1 MHTQMLKISD
11 VRVAKCFYKN
21 VESQP
26 KISREI
32 LKLFQKSLFR
42 NRLPVHKVYTK
53 CGERSN
59 QRKNIIDKLGRVF
72 RQSFRMVSKNFIKNP
87 HPRIVRELLMWLSAQ
102 LKNNGSLISKIR
114 NYKKQQLK
122 KLSVNCRVKFNGRK
136 TQFCFLFLI
145 SFSRKFYRVFKN
157 KVPWKTR
164 KHYLH
169 NCIWV
174 QGVQIK
180 QNLQRSLVSKLVGS
194 L

>member
-1 MHTQMLKISD
+1 ML
-11 VRVAKCFYKN
+11 RAN
-21 VESQP
+21 
-26 KISREI
+26 
-32 LKLFQKSLFR
+32 LKFHEKFWNYFR
-42 NRLPVHKVYTK
+42 NLCSGNRLPVHKVYTK

-145 SFSRKFYRVFKN
+145 SFSKKFYKVFKN
-157 KVPWKTR
+157 KVPSKTR